1 MSPFQ
6 NTPMPSFRIRT
17 TCRFIPWKNRFSL
30 VHCSA
35 SKCLCVSA
43 AVQVQL
49 SFGWPFD
56 NNIYILIPIF
66 CRGCTQ
72 SVVSNHNA
80 EISSSVNWSQFFKGL
95 DTFQNCMEIRVSKPQ
110 ESSDSRF
117 VSSFSFPFIT
127 RIRYACIVDV
137 GEQSN
142 TAAHQNLTI
151 VTSDKILQ
159 GGSVMIVVIVD

>member
-1 MSPFQ
+1 MLCYFIILYEDSNDNHFHEPIFKILHAQLSQQNYMSFHS
-6 NTPMPSFRIRT
+6 MEKS
-17 TCRFIPWKNRFSL
+17 FSL

-49 SFGWPFD
+49 SYGWPFD

-80 EISSSVNWSQFFKGL
+80 EISSSVNLSLVQVHQSTILHVLAWMRFRYVPKLYGN
-95 DTFQNCMEIRVSKPQ
+95 TCM
-110 ESSDSRF
+110 
-117 VSSFSFPFIT
+117 
-127 RIRYACIVDV
+127 
-137 GEQSN
+137 
-142 TAAHQNLTI
+142 
-151 VTSDKILQ
+151 
-159 GGSVMIVVIVD
+159 